1 MKIKDNLNI
10 SGELLMKSGSPDS
23 RLEAEILLRHVMKI
37 DRATMFS
44 NLENILDSKQEND
57 IAELVQRRLANEPLS
72 YITGTREFYSLDFQI
87 TSDVLIPRQ
96 ETETLVDEVIKIAKE
111 NPLKIVDV
119 GTGSGAIA
127 IALAVNLPL
136 AKIIATDISVDA
148 LHVAESNTKMNDVFS
163 RINLKQGNLLDVLDE
178 KVDVIVS
185 NPPYIPS
192 DQIEHLQPEVK
203 KEPHIALDGGSDGL
217 EYIRQLIG
225 NCSEKLNDNGHIFIE
240 IDPSQSEEVLEIA
253 DTHFP
258 DARTAIIKDLS
269 QDNRVLSIHLLKS

>member
-23 RLEAEILLRHVMKI
+23 RLEAEILLRHVLKI

-148 LHVAESNTKMNDVFS
+148 LHVAESNTKMNEVFS

-192 DQIEHLQPEVK
+192 NQIEHLQPEVK

-217 EYIRQLIG
+217 EYIRKLIG
-225 NCSEKLNDNGHIFIE
+225 NCSEKLNNNGHIFIE
-240 IDPSQSEEVLEIA
+240 IDPSQSEEVLKIA

-269 QDNRVLSIHLLKS
+269 QNNRVLSIHLT

>member
-23 RLEAEILLRHVMKI
+23 RLEAEILLRHVLKI

-87 TSDVLIPRQ
+87 TSAVLIPRQ

-148 LHVAESNTKMNDVFS
+148 LHVAESNTKMNEVFS

-192 DQIEHLQPEVK
+192 NQIEHLQPEVK

-217 EYIRQLIG
+217 EYIRKLIG
-225 NCSEKLNDNGHIFIE
+225 NCSEKLNNNGHIFIE
-240 IDPSQSEEVLEIA
+240 IDPSQSEEVLKIA

-269 QDNRVLSIHLLKS
+269 QNNRVLSIHLT

>member
-23 RLEAEILLRHVMKI
+23 RLEAEILLRHVLKI

-57 IAELVQRRLANEPLS
+57 ITELVQRRLANEPLS

-87 TSDVLIPRQ
+87 TSAVLIPRQ

-148 LHVAESNTKMNDVFS
+148 LHVAESNTKMNEVFS

-192 DQIEHLQPEVK
+192 NQIEHLQPEVK

-217 EYIRQLIG
+217 EYIRKLIG
-225 NCSEKLNDNGHIFIE
+225 NCSEKLNNNGHIFIE
-240 IDPSQSEEVLEIA
+240 IDPSQSEEVLKIA

-269 QDNRVLSIHLLKS
+269 QNNRVLSIHLT

>member
-23 RLEAEILLRHVMKI
+23 RLEAEILLRHVLKI

-148 LHVAESNTKMNDVFS
+148 LHVAESNIKMNDVFS

-217 EYIRQLIG
+217 EYIRKLIG
-225 NCSEKLNDNGHIFIE
+225 NCSEKLNNNGHIFIE
-240 IDPSQSEEVLEIA
+240 IDPSQSEEVLKIA

-269 QDNRVLSIHLLKS
+269 QNNRVLSIHLT

>member
-10 SGELLMKSGSPDS
+10 SGELLMKNGSPDS
-23 RLEAEILLRHVMKI
+23 RLEAEILLRHVLKI

-87 TSDVLIPRQ
+87 TSAVLIPRQ

-148 LHVAESNTKMNDVFS
+148 LHVAESNIKMNDVFS

-192 DQIEHLQPEVK
+192 NQIEHLQPEVK

-217 EYIRQLIG
+217 EYIRKLIG
-225 NCSEKLNDNGHIFIE
+225 NCSEKLNNNGHIFIE
-240 IDPSQSEEVLEIA
+240 IDPSQSEEVLKIA

-269 QDNRVLSIHLLKS
+269 QNNRVLSIHLT

>member
-23 RLEAEILLRHVMKI
+23 RLEAEILLRHVLKI

-87 TSDVLIPRQ
+87 TSAVLIPRQ

-163 RINLKQGNLLDVLDE
+163 RINFKQGNLLDVLDE

-192 DQIEHLQPEVK
+192 NQIEHLQPEVK

-217 EYIRQLIG
+217 EYIRKLIG
-225 NCSEKLNDNGHIFIE
+225 NCSEKLNNNGHIFIE
-240 IDPSQSEEVLEIA
+240 IDPSQSEEVLKIA

-269 QDNRVLSIHLLKS
+269 QNNRVLSIHLT

>member
-23 RLEAEILLRHVMKI
+23 RLEAEILLRHVLKI

-217 EYIRQLIG
+217 EYIRKLIG
-225 NCSEKLNDNGHIFIE
+225 NCSEKLNNNGHIFIE
-240 IDPSQSEEVLEIA
+240 IDPSQSEEVLKIA

-269 QDNRVLSIHLLKS
+269 QNNRVLSIHLT

>member
-10 SGELLMKSGSPDS
+10 SGELLMKNGSPDS
-23 RLEAEILLRHVMKI
+23 RLEAEILLRHVLKI

-87 TSDVLIPRQ
+87 TSAVLIPRQ

-148 LHVAESNTKMNDVFS
+148 LHVAESNTKMNEVFS

-192 DQIEHLQPEVK
+192 NQIEHLQPEVK

-217 EYIRQLIG
+217 EYIRKLIG
-225 NCSEKLNDNGHIFIE
+225 NCSEKLNNNGHIFIE
-240 IDPSQSEEVLEIA
+240 IDPSQSEEVLKIA

-269 QDNRVLSIHLLKS
+269 QNNRVLSIHLT

>member
-23 RLEAEILLRHVMKI
+23 RLEAEILLRHVLKI

-87 TSDVLIPRQ
+87 TSAVLIPRQ

-192 DQIEHLQPEVK
+192 NQIEHLQPEVK

-217 EYIRQLIG
+217 EYIRKLIG
-225 NCSEKLNDNGHIFIE
+225 NCSEKLNNNGHIFIE
-240 IDPSQSEEVLEIA
+240 VDPSQSEEVLKIA

-269 QDNRVLSIHLLKS
+269 QNNRVLSIHLT

>member
-1 MKIKDNLNI
+1 
-10 SGELLMKSGSPDS
+10 MKSGSPDS
-23 RLEAEILLRHVMKI
+23 RLEAEILLRHVLKI

-87 TSDVLIPRQ
+87 TSAVLIPRQ

-192 DQIEHLQPEVK
+192 NQIEHLQPEVK

-217 EYIRQLIG
+217 EYIRKLIG
-225 NCSEKLNDNGHIFIE
+225 NCSEKLNNNGHIFIE
-240 IDPSQSEEVLEIA
+240 IDPSQSEEVLKIA

-269 QDNRVLSIHLLKS
+269 QNNRVLSIHLT

>member
-23 RLEAEILLRHVMKI
+23 RLEAEILLRHVLKI

-87 TSDVLIPRQ
+87 TSAVLIPRQ

-192 DQIEHLQPEVK
+192 NQIEHLQPEVK

-217 EYIRQLIG
+217 EYIRKLIG
-225 NCSEKLNDNGHIFIE
+225 NCSEKLNNNGHIFIE

-269 QDNRVLSIHLLKS
+269 QNNRVLSIHLT

>member
-23 RLEAEILLRHVMKI
+23 RLEAEILLRHVLKI

-87 TSDVLIPRQ
+87 TSAVLIPRQ

-148 LHVAESNTKMNDVFS
+148 LHVAESNTKMNEVFS

-217 EYIRQLIG
+217 EYIRKLIG
-225 NCSEKLNDNGHIFIE
+225 NCSEKLNNNGHIFIE
-240 IDPSQSEEVLEIA
+240 IDPSQSEEVLKIA

-269 QDNRVLSIHLLKS
+269 QNNRVLSIHLT

>member
-23 RLEAEILLRHVMKI
+23 RLEAEILLRHVLKI

-87 TSDVLIPRQ
+87 TSAVLIPRQ

-192 DQIEHLQPEVK
+192 NQIEHLQPEVK

-217 EYIRQLIG
+217 EYIRKLIG
-225 NCSEKLNDNGHIFIE
+225 NCSEKLNNNGHIFIE
-240 IDPSQSEEVLEIA
+240 IDPSQSEEVLKIA

-269 QDNRVLSIHLLKS
+269 QNYRVLSIHLT

>member
-23 RLEAEILLRHVMKI
+23 RLEAEILLRHVLKI

-87 TSDVLIPRQ
+87 TSAVLIPRQ

-136 AKIIATDISVDA
+136 AKIIATDISIDA

-217 EYIRQLIG
+217 EYIRKLIG
-225 NCSEKLNDNGHIFIE
+225 NCSEKLNNNGHIFIE
-240 IDPSQSEEVLEIA
+240 IDPSQSEEVLKIA

-269 QDNRVLSIHLLKS
+269 QNNRVLSIHLT

>member
-23 RLEAEILLRHVMKI
+23 RLEAEILLRHVLKI

-87 TSDVLIPRQ
+87 TSAVLIPRQ
-96 ETETLVDEVIKIAKE
+96 ETDTLVDEVIKIAKE

-148 LHVAESNTKMNDVFS
+148 LHVAESNTKMNEVFS

-192 DQIEHLQPEVK
+192 NQIEHLQPEVK

-217 EYIRQLIG
+217 EYIRKLIG
-225 NCSEKLNDNGHIFIE
+225 NCLEKLNNNGHILIE

-258 DARTAIIKDLS
+258 DAITAIIKDLS
-269 QDNRVLSIHLLKS
+269 QDNRVLSIHLT

>member
-23 RLEAEILLRHVMKI
+23 RLEAEILLRHVLKI

-192 DQIEHLQPEVK
+192 NQIEHLQPEVK

-217 EYIRQLIG
+217 EYIRKLIG
-225 NCSEKLNDNGHIFIE
+225 NCSEKLNNNGHIFIE
-240 IDPSQSEEVLEIA
+240 IDPSQSEEVLKIA
-253 DTHFP
+253 DTNFP

-269 QDNRVLSIHLLKS
+269 QNNRVLSIHLT

>member
-23 RLEAEILLRHVMKI
+23 RLEAEILLRHVLKI

-87 TSDVLIPRQ
+87 TSAVLIPRQ

-148 LHVAESNTKMNDVFS
+148 LHVAESNIKMNDVFS

-192 DQIEHLQPEVK
+192 NQIEHLQPEVK

-217 EYIRQLIG
+217 EYIRKLIG
-225 NCSEKLNDNGHIFIE
+225 NCSEKLNNNGHIFIE
-240 IDPSQSEEVLEIA
+240 IDPSQSEEVLKIA

-269 QDNRVLSIHLLKS
+269 QNNRVLSIHLT

>member
-23 RLEAEILLRHVMKI
+23 RLEAEILLRHVLKI

-87 TSDVLIPRQ
+87 TSAVLIPRQ

-192 DQIEHLQPEVK
+192 NQIEHLQPEVK

-217 EYIRQLIG
+217 EYIRKLIG
-225 NCSEKLNDNGHIFIE
+225 NCSEKLNNNGHIFIE
-240 IDPSQSEEVLEIA
+240 IDPSQSEEVLKIA

-269 QDNRVLSIHLLKS
+269 QNNRVLSIHLT

>member
-23 RLEAEILLRHVMKI
+23 RLEAEILLRHVLKI

-57 IAELVQRRLANEPLS
+57 IAELVQRRIANEPLS

-87 TSDVLIPRQ
+87 TSAVLIPRQ

-148 LHVAESNTKMNDVFS
+148 LHVAESNTKMNDVVS

-192 DQIEHLQPEVK
+192 NQIEHLQPEVK

-217 EYIRQLIG
+217 EYIRKLIG
-225 NCSEKLNDNGHIFIE
+225 NCSEKLNNNGHIFIE
-240 IDPSQSEEVLEIA
+240 IDPSQSEEVLKIA

-269 QDNRVLSIHLLKS
+269 QNNRVLSIHLT

>member
-23 RLEAEILLRHVMKI
+23 RLEAEILLRHVLKI

-148 LHVAESNTKMNDVFS
+148 LHVAESNIKMNDVFS

-192 DQIEHLQPEVK
+192 NQIEHLQPEVK

-217 EYIRQLIG
+217 EYIRKLIG
-225 NCSEKLNDNGHIFIE
+225 NCSEKLNNNGHIFIE
-240 IDPSQSEEVLEIA
+240 IDPSQSEEVLKIA

-269 QDNRVLSIHLLKS
+269 QNNRVLSIHLT

>member
-23 RLEAEILLRHVMKI
+23 RLEAEILLRHVLKI

-217 EYIRQLIG
+217 EYIRKLIG
-225 NCSEKLNDNGHIFIE
+225 NCSEKLNNNGHIFIE

-269 QDNRVLSIHLLKS
+269 QDNRVLSIHLT

>member
-23 RLEAEILLRHVMKI
+23 RLEAEILLRHVLKI

-87 TSDVLIPRQ
+87 TSAVLIPRQ

-217 EYIRQLIG
+217 EYIRKLIG
-225 NCSEKLNDNGHIFIE
+225 NCSEKLNNNGHIFIE
-240 IDPSQSEEVLEIA
+240 IDPSQSEEVLKIA

-269 QDNRVLSIHLLKS
+269 QNNRVLSIHLT

>member
-23 RLEAEILLRHVMKI
+23 RLEAEILLRHVLKI
-37 DRATMFS
+37 GRATMFS

-87 TSDVLIPRQ
+87 TSAVLIPRQ

-148 LHVAESNTKMNDVFS
+148 LHVAESNTKMNEVFS

-192 DQIEHLQPEVK
+192 NQIEHLQPEVK

-217 EYIRQLIG
+217 EYIRKLIG
-225 NCSEKLNDNGHIFIE
+225 NCSEKLNNNGHIFIE
-240 IDPSQSEEVLEIA
+240 IDPSQSEEVLKIA

-269 QDNRVLSIHLLKS
+269 QNNRVLSIHLT

>member
-10 SGELLMKSGSPDS
+10 SGELLMKSGSPDA
-23 RLEAEILLRHVMKI
+23 RLEAEILLRHVLKI

-87 TSDVLIPRQ
+87 TSAVLIPRQ

-148 LHVAESNTKMNDVFS
+148 LHVAESNTKMNEVFS

-192 DQIEHLQPEVK
+192 NQIEHLQPEVK

-217 EYIRQLIG
+217 EYIRKLIG
-225 NCSEKLNDNGHIFIE
+225 NCSEKLNNNGHIFIE
-240 IDPSQSEEVLEIA
+240 IDPSQSEEVLKIA

-269 QDNRVLSIHLLKS
+269 QNNRVLSIHLT

>member
-10 SGELLMKSGSPDS
+10 SGELLMKSGSPDA
-23 RLEAEILLRHVMKI
+23 RLEAEILLRHVLKI

-44 NLENILDSKQEND
+44 NLENVLDNKQEND

-87 TSDVLIPRQ
+87 TSAVLIPRQ

-148 LHVAESNTKMNDVFS
+148 LHVAESNTKMNEVFS

-192 DQIEHLQPEVK
+192 NQIEHLQPEVK

-217 EYIRQLIG
+217 EYIRKLIG
-225 NCSEKLNDNGHIFIE
+225 NCSEKLNNNGHIFIE
-240 IDPSQSEEVLEIA
+240 IDPSQSEEVLKIA

-269 QDNRVLSIHLLKS
+269 QNNRVLSIHLT

>member
-10 SGELLMKSGSPDS
+10 SGELLMKNGSPDS
-23 RLEAEILLRHVMKI
+23 RLEAEILLRHVLKI

-87 TSDVLIPRQ
+87 TSAVLIPRQ

-148 LHVAESNTKMNDVFS
+148 LHVAESNTKMNEVFS

-217 EYIRQLIG
+217 EYIRKLIG
-225 NCSEKLNDNGHIFIE
+225 NCSEKLNNNGHIFIE
-240 IDPSQSEEVLEIA
+240 IDPSQSEEVLKIA

-269 QDNRVLSIHLLKS
+269 QNNRVLSIHLT

>member
-23 RLEAEILLRHVMKI
+23 RLEAEILLRHVLKI

-192 DQIEHLQPEVK
+192 NQIEHLQPEVK

-217 EYIRQLIG
+217 EYIRKLIG
-225 NCSEKLNDNGHIFIE
+225 NCSEKLNNNGHIFIE
-240 IDPSQSEEVLEIA
+240 IDPSQSEEVLKIA

-269 QDNRVLSIHLLKS
+269 QNNRVLSIHLT

>member
-23 RLEAEILLRHVMKI
+23 RLEAEILLRHVLKI

-44 NLENILDSKQEND
+44 NLENVLDNKQEND

-96 ETETLVDEVIKIAKE
+96 ETETLVDEVIKISKE

-163 RINLKQGNLLDVLDE
+163 RINFKQGNLLDVLDE

-192 DQIEHLQPEVK
+192 NQIEHLQPEVK

-225 NCSEKLNDNGHIFIE
+225 NCSENLNDNGHIFIE

-258 DARTAIIKDLS
+258 DAITAIIKDLS
-269 QDNRVLSIHLLKS
+269 QDNRVLSIHLT

>member
-23 RLEAEILLRHVMKI
+23 RLEAEILLRHVLKI

-87 TSDVLIPRQ
+87 TSAVLIPRQ

-192 DQIEHLQPEVK
+192 NQIEHLQPEVK
-203 KEPHIALDGGSDGL
+203 KEPYIALDGGSDGL
-217 EYIRQLIG
+217 EYIRKLIG
-225 NCSEKLNDNGHIFIE
+225 NCSEKLNNNGHIFIE
-240 IDPSQSEEVLEIA
+240 IDPSQSEEVLKIA

-269 QDNRVLSIHLLKS
+269 QNNRVLSIHLT

>member
-10 SGELLMKSGSPDS
+10 SGELLMKSGSPDA
-23 RLEAEILLRHVMKI
+23 RLEAEILLRHVLKI

-87 TSDVLIPRQ
+87 TSAVLIPRQ

-148 LHVAESNTKMNDVFS
+148 LHVAESNTKMNEVFS

-192 DQIEHLQPEVK
+192 NQIEHLQPEVK

-217 EYIRQLIG
+217 EYIRKLIG
-225 NCSEKLNDNGHIFIE
+225 NCSEKLNNNGHIFIE

-258 DARTAIIKDLS
+258 DAITAIIKDLS
-269 QDNRVLSIHLLKS
+269 QDNRVLSIHLT